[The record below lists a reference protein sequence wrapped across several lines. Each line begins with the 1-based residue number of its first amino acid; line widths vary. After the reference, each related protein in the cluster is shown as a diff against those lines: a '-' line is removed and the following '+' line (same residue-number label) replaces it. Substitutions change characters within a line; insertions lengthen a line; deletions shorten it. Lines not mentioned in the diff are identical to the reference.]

1 MEKQKLPFFY
11 CLRGNF
17 LHKTTDFDET
27 FGDPRGKEKEYDDD
41 ENLSQ
46 GWWRVFHRAI
56 LLVVFSQ
63 NHHDRSESASE

>member
-1 MEKQKLPFFY
+1 MEKQKLPFFD

-17 LHKTTDFDET
+17 LNKTTDFDET
-27 FGDPRGKEKEYDDD
+27 FGDPREKEKEYDDD

>member
-1 MEKQKLPFFY
+1 MEKQKLPFFD

-17 LHKTTDFDET
+17 LNKTTDFDET
-27 FGDPRGKEKEYDDD
+27 FGDPREKEKEYDDD

-46 GWWRVFHRAI
+46 EWWRVFHRAI